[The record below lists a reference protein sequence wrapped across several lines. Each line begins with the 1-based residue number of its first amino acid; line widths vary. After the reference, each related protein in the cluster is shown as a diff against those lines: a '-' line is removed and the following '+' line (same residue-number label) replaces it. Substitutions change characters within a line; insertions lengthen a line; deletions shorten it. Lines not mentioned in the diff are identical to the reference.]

1 MQATRALLS
10 SCNWN
15 WNLAVQNIINQL
27 VREAARVGEQLVK
40 EREVQSEILEACKAI
55 ANEDEW
61 EYPKSKKEEK
71 LEKEKDLKLWEI
83 LEDLDIKSSK
93 SEKKIEEKKKK
104 ELRNLANKTK
114 SYHKITEFFTVKS
127 VSKNN
132 NNILPGGGNP
142 ATLPRRMKNLCL
154 TAGKLETQK
163 TFPND
168 VEMKDV
174 EEDHTDDMEW
184 EETVALTKEQLDR
197 LETMRNRAMRIK
209 LAKHKQRMFRES
221 QRAARDKQE
230 LENNLKSWIQES
242 TDRAL
247 SEEKEFDLVCNDVIS
262 VRGLI
267 NLLSLETGSVNR
279 RVASTGSWTALR
291 ETVSWSLEVSIE
303 PVEVQRE
310 VLKSWLESIIWEE
323 LAELQRKKELETWM
337 TDMLLEEVML
347 VAVSVEAVAVNRLSA
362 EFTEMTIDPLE
373 TVVISDI
380 SRVFVKDE
388 DQLEG
393 MKNVPET
400 QPISEGGA
408 TTDKEDDTV
417 DKLGDLREM
426 FKSLMRIRDKLCV
439 SYDRAQ
445 KVLDANKPGEYS
457 LNCCVDVHDDET
469 DISYDNLD
477 IQDEDQDVPGPE
489 PANDTPGAVLDMTTD
504 ETTTEG
510 WKQNENL
517 QDGWRAKWKQNEISS
532 SLPANDTTEEVVD
545 ISTSPLTIS
554 DASPYI
560 IILPGGGKP
569 ANPVQQMTTLGH
581 QAGDTLNDGRKRK
594 RQDAR
599 ATAPRR
605 EIEYQESDYYD
616 QSGEYKPDL
625 SSME

>member
-1 MQATRALLS
+1 M
-10 SCNWN
+10 
-15 WNLAVQNIINQL
+15 
-27 VREAARVGEQLVK
+27 GEQLVK

-347 VAVSVEAVAVNRLSA
+347 VAASVEAVGVNRLSA

-373 TVVISDI
+373 TVISDI

-393 MKNVPET
+393 MKSVPET

-426 FKSLMRIRDKLCV
+426 FKSLMRIRDSLCV

-510 WKQNENL
+510 WKQNENLQDGWRAKWKQNENL

>member
-1 MQATRALLS
+1 MQAMRSLLS

-132 NNILPGGGNP
+132 NNILPGRGNP

-347 VAVSVEAVAVNRLSA
+347 VAASVEAVAVNRLSA

-393 MKNVPET
+393 MKSVPET

-426 FKSLMRIRDKLCV
+426 FKSLMRIRDSLCV